1 MNGALCAR
9 LVNLEV
15 RVYDLIHQVEG
26 LVAGVVGRVLAHTL
40 VFLGVVFEPE
50 AMYTFLLPYS
60 SVLNRTSVPNST
72 RSSGLRKKHTPN
84 RTHSSG
90 L

>member
-26 LVAGVVGRVLAHTL
+26 LVAGVVGRVLTHPL
-40 VFLGVVFEPE
+40 VFLSVIFEPE
-50 AMYTFLLPYS
+50 VVYTFLL
-60 SVLNRTSVPNST
+60 L
-72 RSSGLRKKHTPN
+72 
-84 RTHSSG
+84 
-90 L
+90 

>member
-1 MNGALCAR
+1 MNGAFCAS

-40 VFLGVVFEPE
+40 VFLSVIFEPE
-50 AMYTFLLPYS
+50 TITHFLLIKPFIATY
-60 SVLNRTSVPNST
+60 RTGNPISIYIY
-72 RSSGLRKKHTPN
+72 L
-84 RTHSSG
+84 
-90 L
+90 